1 MSEEKTIEEVEYEA
15 RLRRRLKILQEHFKA
30 GKIKIVKGLD
40 VEKSLLAVRRGPDGE
55 VDLSSVDGHVR
66 SMALAITAMH
76 DREEL
81 KKEASLSEIQNTY
94 FKFIEDNF
102 GQFYKM
108 MLKQNLTP
116 HDVGRSITQTPKSI
130 DGFTEN
136 LDEFLNV
143 IDLFWKDVG
152 EIAHIHVEDMHG
164 NIKGIFGGDLFPSHD
179 ENIASKCGI
188 YTDTIV
194 LPDPFLRSKH
204 IFANYPK
211 KNQAYYLIKHAMNIL
226 QYKDLACADVEI
238 PIVAILP
245 DKAALQEEEREFF
258 HSLGKQD
265 SLVHAGKLFNREFES
280 FEELIDF
287 AQKLDTIERT
297 VAEIGDKSR
306 VLFDTMWTGDIASQ
320 LNQALESDHYK
331 PFIDSPGMLLASLSL
346 GRMSVS
352 NELLVKSHRLNGTP
366 IIDAPTSWQYLVWKM
381 EYDAARAESELKSQ
395 DLHVVKGLT
404 DLSNGEM
411 QWLGNIPPEALI
423 DIRKEGAMD
432 EIRSILGKGINEL
445 IEANPSNFHS
455 SRDHIFENINTAFSQ
470 HQKNIEELSAKKWKF
485 AGKDIGSW
493 LVVGSLEIAA
503 AITGI
508 PVWGMTTIVAN
519 QVLDVP
525 KLKDIPESI
534 RELAEENN
542 KLKKSPV
549 GMLFNIRKKMLNK

>member
-15 RLRRRLKILQEHFKA
+15 RLRRRLKVLQEQFKA
-30 GKIKIVKGLD
+30 GKIQIAEGLD
-40 VEKSLLAVRRGPDGE
+40 VKKSLLAVREGPDGE
-55 VDLSSVDGHVR
+55 IDLNTVDGLVR
-66 SMALAITAMH
+66 SMALAVTAMH

-81 KKEASLSEIQNTY
+81 KKEASLSEIQNMY

-102 GQFYKM
+102 GQFYEM

-116 HDVGRSITQTPKSI
+116 HDAGRALTQNQKTI
-130 DGFTEN
+130 DGITEN

-143 IDLFWKDVG
+143 IDQFWEGVS

-164 NIKGIFGGDLFPSHD
+164 NLKGIFGGDLFPSHD

-211 KNQAYYLIKHAMNIL
+211 KDQAHYLIKHAMNIL

-238 PIVAILP
+238 PIVVILP
-245 DKAALQEEEREFF
+245 DQAALQEEEREFF
-258 HSLGKQD
+258 YSLGKQD
-265 SLVHAGKLFNREFES
+265 SLVHAGKLFNRNFES

-287 AQKLDTIERT
+287 AQELDTIERA
-297 VAEIGDKSR
+297 VAEISDKSR
-306 VLFDTMWTGDIASQ
+306 VLFDTEWTGDIASQ

-331 PFIDSPGMLLASLSL
+331 PFVDSPGMLLASQSL

-352 NELLVKSHRLNGTP
+352 NELLVKSRRLNGTP
-366 IIDAPTSWQYLVWKM
+366 IIDAPTSWRYLVWKM
-381 EYDAARAESELKSQ
+381 EYDAERAENELQSEN
-395 DLHVVKGLT
+395 LHVVKGLS
-404 DLSNGEM
+404 DLANGEM
-411 QWLGNIPPEALI
+411 QWLGNIPPESLI
-423 DIRKEGAMD
+423 EIRKEGAMD
-432 EIRSILGKGINEL
+432 EIRNILGKGVNEL
-445 IEANPSNFHS
+445 IETNPSNFHR
-455 SRDHIFENINTAFSQ
+455 SRDQIFENINNAFSQ
-470 HQKNIEELSAKKWKF
+470 HQKNIDELTAKKWKF

-493 LVVGSLEIAA
+493 LVVGSLEVTA

-508 PVWGMTTIVAN
+508 PVWGMATIAAD

-525 KLKDIPESI
+525 KLKDIPQSI
-534 RELAEENN
+534 RDLSDENN

-549 GMLFNIRKKMLNK
+549 GMLFNINKKNS